1 MHTDEPNER
10 SLSLEE
16 KHQRQYEM
24 LRHEMISLAREA
36 RRLEIYAVIAVAAL
50 YAWFFKEKLDGP
62 YYWLLIGAV
71 LVFLGALRSLAL
83 YGRINEIAEYLI
95 EIEKYLFG
103 PTQSSRQLPG
113 WERHRAASDNRDTKP
128 QRRWIA
134 LAFWAVFLVVTTY
147 SPVLLAR
154 FGEEAS
160 VSAKSHVA
168 NVEAALPSTSANT
181 NGPLRESISTPVR
194 ENVNAPP
201 IEKRVEAT
209 GLTPDDDRT
218 KRLPPVQTKGGF
230 VPFQKSNSDK

>member
-1 MHTDEPNER
+1 MHTDEPKER

-24 LRHEMISLAREA
+24 LRPEMISLARET

-50 YAWFFKEKLDGP
+50 YAWFFKEKPDAH

-83 YGRINEIAEYLI
+83 YGRINEITEYLI

-113 WERHRAASDNRDTKP
+113 CERHRAASHNRNTKP
-128 QRRWIA
+128 QNRRVA
-134 LAFWAVFLVVTTY
+134 LAFWAVFLAVTTY

-160 VSAKSHVA
+160 VSAKSRVA
-168 NVEAALPSTSANT
+168 NVEPALPGTPANADA
-181 NGPLRESISTPVR
+181 PLRESVSTPVR
-194 ENVNAPP
+194 ANVNAP
-201 IEKRVEAT
+201 IEKRPEAT
-209 GLTPDDDRT
+209 ALAPDDDSQI
-218 KRLPPVQTKGGF
+218 LV
-230 VPFQKSNSDK
+230 VS